1 MTKYRFAVVSMVSDM
16 LFGNFL
22 ILILFSQISS
32 INPTGSWPS
41 KLRKDVG
48 RLITPVKRLRAGRN
62 PKYKEQDWL
71 RLIKW

>member
-1 MTKYRFAVVSMVSDM
+1 MVSYM

-32 INPTGSWPS
+32 INPTGSSPS

-48 RLITPVKRLRAGRN
+48 AGSN
-62 PKYKEQDWL
+62 PKYKQQDWL

>member
-1 MTKYRFAVVSMVSDM
+1 M

-32 INPTGSWPS
+32 INPTGSSPS

-48 RLITPVKRLRAGRN
+48 RLITRVKRLRAGSN
-62 PKYKEQDWL
+62 PKYKQQD
-71 RLIKW
+71 

>member
-1 MTKYRFAVVSMVSDM
+1 MVSYM

-32 INPTGSWPS
+32 INPTGSSPS

-48 RLITPVKRLRAGRN
+48 RLITRVKRLRAGSN
-62 PKYKEQDWL
+62 PKYKQQD
-71 RLIKW
+71 